1 MMSTTQATVEQVM
14 TDQAVDLAL
23 TLTAQMF
30 GLSKET
36 VATIVQVGL
45 PMMAEMA
52 ESNPELF
59 KRMYASTLAT
69 MPEPVQDFYTRMA
82 HNRAIRQSTMDDY
95 KATFGAML
103 DGPNRE
109 AARQAGTTD
118 GQARDVMAAIL
129 PAVNQVLAAANASGS
144 EQGFAQQLKRLHA

>member
-45 PMMAEMA
+45 
-52 ESNPELF
+52 
-59 KRMYASTLAT
+59 R
-69 MPEPVQDFYTRMA
+69 
-82 HNRAIRQSTMDDY
+82 
-95 KATFGAML
+95 
-103 DGPNRE
+103 
-109 AARQAGTTD
+109 
-118 GQARDVMAAIL
+118 
-129 PAVNQVLAAANASGS
+129 
-144 EQGFAQQLKRLHA
+144 